1 MEVECAFF
9 GPFREDVGDKTVRI
23 DTAASTVG
31 DLLAEIEARY
41 PDLEGRL
48 LEDDEV
54 RPEIA
59 VTLNEKHVQH
69 VDGVETT
76 LADGDVLRLTPAV
89 YGG

>member
-9 GPFREDVGDKTVRI
+9 GPFREAVGDKTVKL
-23 DTAASTVG
+23 DTDAATVG
-31 DLLAEIEARY
+31 DLLVEIETHY

-48 LEDDEV
+48 LEDEDV

-59 VTLNEKHVQH
+59 VTINGKHVQH

-76 LADGDVLRLTPAV
+76 LADGDVVRLTPAV